1 MPQRET
7 GKRLSEYNNILKEN
21 DNLYRGVAKRLGL
34 PECAFW
40 ILYTLR
46 ADSAALTQSEIGDLL
61 YQPKQTVNSALKNL
75 EAEGY
80 IERLRTD
87 DRRSKPI
94 RLTERG
100 AELAE
105 RTVDKVIAAERKS
118 LLDLTEA
125 EQDALSGCSAN
136 IPTRSKDTCAIWPH
150 EYAEEGYPCAETGAG
165 RVTR

>member
-46 ADSAALTQSEIGDLL
+46 ADSAALTH
-61 YQPKQTVNSALKNL
+61 
-75 EAEGY
+75 
-80 IERLRTD
+80 

-125 EQDALSGCSAN
+125 EQDAFIGLFRQYTDALERHMRDLA
-136 IPTRSKDTCAIWPH
+136 T
-150 EYAEEGYPCAETGAG
+150 
-165 RVTR
+165 

>member
-46 ADSAALTQSEIGDLL
+46 ADSAALT
-61 YQPKQTVNSALKNL
+61 
-75 EAEGY
+75 
-80 IERLRTD
+80 
-87 DRRSKPI
+87 
-94 RLTERG
+94 ERG

-125 EQDALSGCSAN
+125 EQDAFIGLFRQYTDALERHMRDLA
-136 IPTRSKDTCAIWPH
+136 T
-150 EYAEEGYPCAETGAG
+150 
-165 RVTR
+165 

>member
-61 YQPKQTVNSALKNL
+61 YQPKQMVNSALKNL

-125 EQDALSGCSAN
+125 EQDAFIGLFRQYTDALERHMRDLA
-136 IPTRSKDTCAIWPH
+136 T
-150 EYAEEGYPCAETGAG
+150 
-165 RVTR
+165 

>member
-1 MPQRET
+1 MCFLDFIYPFARH
-7 GKRLSEYNNILKEN
+7 
-21 DNLYRGVAKRLGL
+21 
-34 PECAFW
+34 
-40 ILYTLR
+40 
-46 ADSAALTQSEIGDLL
+46 SAALTQSEIGDLL

-125 EQDALSGCSAN
+125 EQDAFIGLFRQYTDALERHMRDLA
-136 IPTRSKDTCAIWPH
+136 T
-150 EYAEEGYPCAETGAG
+150 
-165 RVTR
+165 